1 MHLDIAPNG
10 FLQIDG
16 ARIAH
21 RNFEG
26 VATPFNR
33 EGDRNF
39 SLIIDDQE
47 IYDAL
52 IKEGWNIKIKPP
64 RDEDEEPFMFLKVN
78 VKCNDFGPIARL
90 VSGRNVEKLTPETLK
105 RLDRIRISSV
115 DLDIRPYDWEFN
127 GKSGRSAYL
136 QSIVVHQRV
145 DDRFAARY
153 EQAEEE

>member
-1 MHLDIAPNG
+1 MHLEIAPNG

-16 ARIAH
+16 ARITH

-26 VATPFNR
+26 VKTPYNK

-47 IYDAL
+47 VADAL
-52 IKEGWNIKIKPP
+52 IKEGWNVKIKPP

-78 VKCNDFGPIARL
+78 VKCTDYGPVARL
-90 VSGRNVEKLTPETLK
+90 VSGRNVEKLTPDTLK

-127 GKSGRSAYL
+127 GKEGRSAYL
-136 QSIVVHQRV
+136 QSIVVTQRV
-145 DDRFAARY
+145 DDRFASRFEEY
-153 EQAEEE
+153 ED